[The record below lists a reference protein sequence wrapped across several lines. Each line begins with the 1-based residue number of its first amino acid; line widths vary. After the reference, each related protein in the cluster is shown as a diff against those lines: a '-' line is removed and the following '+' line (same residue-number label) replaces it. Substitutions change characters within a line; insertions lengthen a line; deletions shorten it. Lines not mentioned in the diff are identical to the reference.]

1 MQLHTWNLDL
11 VPPGEQVSALE
22 SLRDGVPELR
32 VGVGQELG
40 EDEPVQCASDT
51 LSLLIRDFFGIKRPE
66 IEIHCNAMLSK
77 TDLDCKVF
85 GLF

>member
-22 SLRDGVPELR
+22 SLCDGVPELR

-40 EDEPVQCASDT
+40 EDEPVQ
-51 LSLLIRDFFGIKRPE
+51 
-66 IEIHCNAMLSK
+66 
-77 TDLDCKVF
+77 
-85 GLF
+85 